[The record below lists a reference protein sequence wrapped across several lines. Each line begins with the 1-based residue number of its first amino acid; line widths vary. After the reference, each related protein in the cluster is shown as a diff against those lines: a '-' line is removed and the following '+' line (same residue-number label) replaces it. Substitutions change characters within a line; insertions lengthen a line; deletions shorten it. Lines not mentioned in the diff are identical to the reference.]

1 MSPLMPPPY
10 TTALHLGTQGAYGAL
25 STRETR
31 SGLQG
36 VAGMAKPWLIWLA
49 LAVSVAAPAQS
60 AETSASAAAAL
71 KVLALPTGDAAN
83 PTGTAPT
90 APTAHSGAVAQG
102 QSITVQKGESI
113 DAVIR
118 RGLPGLPL
126 KDDFMRLALAKAN
139 PKIFPRGQTYPVRP
153 GTVLMLPS
161 HEALRQLI
169 VSRHPEAA
177 NLFQAPPTVPS
188 AEPDAAPQLEK
199 RRWVRFP

>member
-1 MSPLMPPPY
+1 MPPSHA
-10 TTALHLGTQGAYGAL
+10 TTRPDGARSASFWMGM
-25 STRETR
+25 S
-31 SGLQG
+31 SGLVG
-36 VAGMAKPWLIWLA
+36 VALA
-49 LAVSVAAPAQS
+49 ASALWPAASAQA

-71 KVLALPTGDAAN
+71 KVLAMPLGDGASPDSPEAM
-83 PTGTAPT
+83 
-90 APTAHSGAVAQG
+90 AHSGKAPQG
-102 QSITVQKGESI
+102 NSITVQKGESI

-126 KDDFMRLALAKAN
+126 KEDFMRMALAKAN

-153 GTVLMLPS
+153 GTVLTLPT

-177 NLFQAPPTVPS
+177 ALFQAPQATHT
-188 AEPDAAPQLEK
+188 APDEAPGPDK

>member
-1 MSPLMPPPY
+1 MFVLSMS
-10 TTALHLGTQGAYGAL
+10 TALVL
-25 STRETR
+25 SVSLTR
-31 SGLQG
+31 
-36 VAGMAKPWLIWLA
+36 
-49 LAVSVAAPAQS
+49 PAQA

-71 KVLALPTGDAAN
+71 KVLALPTGDGSSA
-83 PTGTAPT
+83 TGSAPT
-90 APTAHSGAVAQG
+90 SPGAPSSMVGGMAPQG

-169 VSRHPEAA
+169 VSRHPQAA
-177 NLFQAPPTVPS
+177 DLFQATPAPS
-188 AEPDAAPQLEK
+188 AEPDAQPQLEK